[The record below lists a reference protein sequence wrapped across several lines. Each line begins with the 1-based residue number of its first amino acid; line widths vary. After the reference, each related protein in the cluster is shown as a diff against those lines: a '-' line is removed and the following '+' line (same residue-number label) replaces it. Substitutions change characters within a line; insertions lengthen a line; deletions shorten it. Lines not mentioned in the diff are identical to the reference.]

1 MVSKATKIR
10 LGVFL
15 VSGFFLILLFAA
27 AVAGNRLS
35 RKYDAYYIQFENY
48 PVSGLQVGGAVNYQ
62 GIKVGRVESIKID
75 PQNVRKVIIKISVD
89 AGTPIKVDTEAV
101 LSLVGIT
108 GLKAVEIRGGT
119 NEAQRLK
126 PGSFIK
132 SGSTMLDDISDRA
145 LSIAEKIDMIAANIG
160 EMTDEENRRNISEIL
175 KQTSMILEATRENL
189 TTTLTSL
196 RNVADNT
203 ADLTGNVSSNLQ
215 QVTDNLSRNLDKI
228 SDNLTSN
235 VDRISSSATANV
247 DSISSVTKV
256 ALETLANSLNSELTI
271 ITASLQRSLNDITEQ
286 STALMQD
293 TRFHLG
299 NIGTNTNTL
308 ILDSTR
314 NINDISS
321 NINKSLE
328 QVNHVL
334 ATAELDRLVNNLS
347 TLSEQLAQ
355 ANLKDIAGDLAQTIK
370 RIGVLVNTLN
380 RTVTRSQDN
389 ISETLENLRDATDNL
404 NEFSRQITENPSL
417 LLRGN

>member
-1 MVSKATKIR
+1 
-10 LGVFL
+10 
-15 VSGFFLILLFAA
+15 
-27 AVAGNRLS
+27 
-35 RKYDAYYIQFENY
+35 
-48 PVSGLQVGGAVNYQ
+48 
-62 GIKVGRVESIKID
+62 
-75 PQNVRKVIIKISVD
+75 
-89 AGTPIKVDTEAV
+89 
-101 LSLVGIT
+101 
-108 GLKAVEIRGGT
+108 
-119 NEAQRLK
+119 
-126 PGSFIK
+126 
-132 SGSTMLDDISDRA
+132 
-145 LSIAEKIDMIAANIG
+145 
-160 EMTDEENRRNISEIL
+160 
-175 KQTSMILEATRENL
+175 
-189 TTTLTSL
+189 
-196 RNVADNT
+196 
-203 ADLTGNVSSNLQ
+203 
-215 QVTDNLSRNLDKI
+215 
-228 SDNLTSN
+228 
-235 VDRISSSATANV
+235 
-247 DSISSVTKV
+247 
-256 ALETLANSLNSELTI
+256 LETLANSLNSELTI

-355 ANLKDIAGDLAQTIK
+355 ANLKDIAGDLGQTIK